1 MNRGSLKR
9 RLLRRTPYLSR
20 LARTLD
26 ALEEEN
32 RALQKRL
39 SPMLL
44 TKDAAPPDAAT
55 PSVDANG
62 LPLPPATLRDW
73 VAGTDDLAWFLE
85 GGQRGVETLVSVL
98 AKHHIVLDELDSILD
113 FGCGCGRVLRHL
125 RRFDR
130 VRIHGTDSNPAA
142 IAWCDQ
148 HLDFAEFGTNRLEP
162 PTRYRQSSFDCI
174 YAFSVF
180 THLPEALQ
188 LPWMRELHRILKP
201 GGHLIITVH
210 GDHYLPHISVS
221 AQATYQRGELVV
233 LGEEAVGQ
241 NHCAAFHPERYV
253 RNILA
258 GDFEVVD
265 FVPQGALGNPKQ
277 DAYLLRATRSTSA

>member
-1 MNRGSLKR
+1 MTRGSLKR
-9 RLLRRTPYLSR
+9 RFLRRTPYLSR
-20 LARTLD
+20 LAKAID
-26 ALEEEN
+26 ALEQEN

-44 TKDAAPPDAAT
+44 AENDATGGESVPAADAHG
-55 PSVDANG
+55 V
-62 LPLPPATLRDW
+62 PLPPAQLRDW
-73 VAGTDDLAWFLE
+73 VAGTDDLNWFLE
-85 GGQRGVETLVSVL
+85 GGRLGAQTVKTILARHGVVL
-98 AKHHIVLDELDSILD
+98 EQLGSILD

-125 RRFDR
+125 RPLES

-142 IAWCDQ
+142 IAWCDRN
-148 HLDFAEFGTNRLEP
+148 LDFAEFGTNRLEP
-162 PTRYRQSSFDCI
+162 PTRYRANSFDCI

-188 LPWMRELHRILKP
+188 LAWMRELRRILKS

-210 GDHYLPHISVS
+210 GDHYLSQIGAGS
-221 AQATYQRGELVV
+221 QAKYQRGELVV

-241 NHCAAFHPERYV
+241 NHCAAFHPPSYV

-258 GDFEVVD
+258 REYEVLE
-265 FVPQGALGNPKQ
+265 FIPKGALGNPQQ
-277 DAYLLRATRSTSA
+277 DAYLLRA

>member
-26 ALEEEN
+26 TLEEEN

-39 SPMLL
+39 SPLLL
-44 TKDAAPPDAAT
+44 TGSAAPDAAT
-55 PSVDANG
+55 PAVDADG
-62 LPLPPATLRDW
+62 LPLPPATLRHW
-73 VAGTDDLAWFLE
+73 VAGTDDLASFLE
-85 GGQRGVETLVSVL
+85 YGQLGVQTLVTLL
-98 AKHHIVLDELDSILD
+98 ARHDVALEHAGSILD

-130 VRIHGTDSNPAA
+130 LRIHGTDSNPAA

-162 PTRYRQSSFDCI
+162 PTRYRPNSFDCI

-188 LPWMRELHRILKP
+188 LAWMRELRRILKP

-210 GDHYLPHISVS
+210 GDHYLPHIAVASR
-221 AQATYQRGELVV
+221 AQYQRGELVV

-241 NHCAAFHPERYV
+241 NHCAAFHPQPYV
-253 RNILA
+253 RNVLA
-258 GDFEVVD
+258 REFEVLD
-265 FVPQGALGNPKQ
+265 FIPEGALGNPKQ
-277 DAYLLRATRSTSA
+277 DVYLLKG

>member
-1 MNRGSLKR
+1 MNSVSLKR
-9 RLLRRTPYLSR
+9 RLLRRMPYLSR
-20 LARTLD
+20 LAKTID

-32 RALQKRL
+32 RELQKKL
-39 SPMLL
+39 SAPLL
-44 TKDAAPPDAAT
+44 SQDAGPQVGGT
-55 PSVDANG
+55 PSADADG
-62 LPLPPATLRDW
+62 VPLPPANLRNW

-85 GGQRGVETLVSVL
+85 GGQLGVQTITSLL
-98 AKHHIVLDELDSILD
+98 ARRNVALDELGSILD

-125 RRFDR
+125 RRFD

-162 PTRYRQSSFDCI
+162 PTRYRQHSFDCI

-188 LPWMRELHRILKP
+188 LAWMRELRRILKP

-210 GDHYLPHISVS
+210 GDHYVPQIGVAS
-221 AQATYQRGELVV
+221 QAKYQRGELVV
-233 LGEEAVGQ
+233 LGEEAAGQ
-241 NHCAAFHPERYV
+241 NHCAAFHPQTYV
-253 RNILA
+253 RNVLA
-258 GDFEVVD
+258 REFEVLD
-265 FVPQGALGNPKQ
+265 FIPEGALGNPKQ
-277 DAYLLRATRSTSA
+277 DAYLLRS